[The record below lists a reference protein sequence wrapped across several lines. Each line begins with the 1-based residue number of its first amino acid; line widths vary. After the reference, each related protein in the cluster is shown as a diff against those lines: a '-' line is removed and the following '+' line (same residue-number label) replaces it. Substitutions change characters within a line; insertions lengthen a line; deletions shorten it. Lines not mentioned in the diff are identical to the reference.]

1 MEEKFEVRYAASPRE
16 VKGMDTSELRD
27 EFLVQDL
34 LTDDNVKL
42 VYSHYD
48 RYIVGGAVP
57 VSKSLELESIDP
69 LKSSFFLE
77 RRELGA
83 INIGGAGSI
92 SVDGEVFDVDFKE
105 ALYIGRGAKSVVF
118 SSKDASNPAKFYLN
132 STPAHKSFP
141 NKKVGRDDA
150 EVVELGSVETVN
162 ARTLRKLI
170 VNSIVDTCQLQMGM
184 TEIKSGSAWNTMPA
198 HVHERRMEVYFYFE
212 IPQDQAVCHF
222 MGETNETRHIWM
234 AENEAVIS
242 PPWSIHSGAGTSN
255 YTFIWGMAGEN
266 LDYGDM
272 DVCKI
277 TDLR

>member
-1 MEEKFEVRYAASPRE
+1 MDENFEVRYAASPRE
-16 VKGMDTSELRD
+16 VKGMDTNELRD

-34 LTDDNVKL
+34 ITANNVKL

-48 RYIVGGAVP
+48 RYILGGAMP
-57 VSKSLELESIDP
+57 VDKPLELESIDP

-83 INIGGAGSI
+83 INIGGPGTI

-105 ALYIGRGAKSVVF
+105 ALYVGKGAKSVVF
-118 SSKDASNPAKFYLN
+118 ASKDASNPAKFYLN
-132 STPAHKSFP
+132 STPAHKTFP
-141 NKKVGRDDA
+141 NKKVGREDA

-198 HVHERRMEVYFYFE
+198 HVHDRRMEIYFYFE

-234 AENEAVIS
+234 GENEAVIS

-277 TDLR
+277 TDLK

>member
-16 VKGMDTSELRD
+16 VKGMDTNELRD

-92 SVDGEVFDVDFKE
+92 SVDGEVFNVDFKE

-198 HVHERRMEVYFYFE
+198 HVHDRRMEVYFYFE